1 MNNRI
6 APLAAALGLA
16 LTLGLGSASLAPATF
31 ASPASGSVI
40 AQDTRASV
48 QVTPSAPGE
57 LTVTATPG
65 TRVQVSKPGMKK
77 PITKIV
83 TAKGTAV
90 FGKLIPGD
98 VYTVTAHGER
108 STATPEIQVTPTRN
122 LTVMTTDTATSVTL
136 SWKHDTTRAQGA
148 VSYVVNA
155 IPVGASPSDTAAN
168 TLESVVTTQQ
178 TTLVGLNPTQK
189 FEFRVTPRNALGVG
203 ESSVA
208 VMARSLNDIYGVVP
222 ADQGTTAATPVA
234 QEKPAPAPAPAPTP
248 APTPAPQP
256 STKTIYVCP
265 DGFGEVGGLCTKTLP
280 YTFTTQGYTYHSES
294 RIESCTGA
302 DCPGSSY
309 VEIPAPCTV
318 GTNHGTFCSYWTTG
332 QRSVTVQVKDA
343 TPTDF
348 SDNGSQWIKKDPLPA
363 GYADNGSEWIATAA
377 KEERVV
383 PA

>member
-6 APLAAALGLA
+6 TPLAAALGLA
-16 LTLGLGSASLAPATF
+16 LTVGLGSAALAPATF
-31 ASPASGSVI
+31 ASPASGNVI

-48 QVTPSAPGE
+48 QVTPSAPRE

-65 TRVQVSKPGMKK
+65 TKVQVTKPGMKK
-77 PITKIV
+77 PITKKV
-83 TAKGTAV
+83 SPEGTAV

-122 LTVMTTDTATSVTL
+122 LTVMTTDTPTSVTL

-155 IPVGASPSDTAAN
+155 TPVGASPSDTAAN

-189 FEFRVTPRNALGVG
+189 FEFSVTPRNALGVG
-203 ESSVA
+203 QSSVA
-208 VMARSLNDIYGVVP
+208 LMARSLNDIYGVVP
-222 ADQGTTAATPVA
+222 ADQGTKAATPVA
-234 QEKPAPAPAPAPTP
+234 QEKPAPVPGPAPAPAP
-248 APTPAPQP
+248 APAPQP

-294 RIESCTGA
+294 RIESCTGN
-302 DCPGSSY
+302 DCPGSVY

-332 QRSVTVQVKDA
+332 QRSVNVQVKDA
-343 TPTDF
+343 TPGGFT
-348 SDNGSQWIKKDPLPA
+348 DNGSQWIKKDPLPA
-363 GYADNGSEWIATAA
+363 GYADNGSEWIATAP
-377 KEERVV
+377 KEARVV